1 MRTVFPLFVFF
12 FSSLLSSPPRG
23 LRPDRVPGNSGRDT
37 PLIYSLK
44 NASARGK
51 AGREAEK
58 TPLHGSSS
66 FLLPLPGAE
75 EGNAEGRTGCPK
87 AEKQQQEGLQKSFRQ
102 SKFLFGLFRKNN
114 SDETLRMRIKR
125 ANFLLFS
132 ANCLFAAALVFP
144 AAAAGKELEAQM
156 LPQNIPPPE
165 TGGALKTAA
174 GGAADEE
181 GRSGGGFHLL
191 QFTQAD
197 RSDSFLTQRLTERFE
212 SVAAWAFP
220 LRRNPFRCRLLQPD
234 SGGKSGKEAETYLFG
249 ATLFGREVRIRLP
262 GPFRTWTKDRES
274 REMLMAWFVLARLE
288 LPPEYAER
296 IRDHWIILGL
306 ARKAWESFQDTS
318 SLPLSRSCPMAYA
331 LESHGIRPSL
341 AKLLSSAVPSQRT
354 SPQARELQAEYA
366 ELLLEAAD
374 RSGLLKNNRLEG
386 FVKAVLAEKSGVDA
400 MDLFL
405 EFAGPALRRR
415 QVFGKRSGKDTSGK
429 DTGTASREE
438 ICGKWFSESMGKLLI
453 SSFTPYAAEYF
464 ETLYHQAAEITYTDA
479 DGQEKVCSLSD
490 LPMKREEI
498 PDLNNKITQLLGHLS
513 FLSTRGAPEF
523 SAPLSQIR
531 LAVTKCRTEGGEAVR
546 DEIARAERQLFSA
559 FSARHAL
566 ERYLAEAELR
576 FSGPRVCFR
585 NALEALERS
594 EQRSRAVFP
603 AVNRY
608 LDETWDEYP

>member
-1 MRTVFPLFVFF
+1 MR
-12 FSSLLSSPPRG
+12 
-23 LRPDRVPGNSGRDT
+23 
-37 PLIYSLK
+37 
-44 NASARGK
+44 K
-51 AGREAEK
+51 AGQSVHKRK
-58 TPLHGSSS
+58 NNSK
-66 FLLPLPGAE
+66 
-75 EGNAEGRTGCPK
+75 K
-87 AEKQQQEGLQKSFRQ
+87 ACKSPFG
-102 SKFLFGLFRKNN
+102 KVNFTFGLFRKNN

-144 AAAAGKELEAQM
+144 AAGKEPEAPM
-156 LPQNIPPPE
+156 LQEAAEIMPKNQNISPPPPE
-165 TGGALKTAA
+165 TDVAAKTTATGGASGEKRDE
-174 GGAADEE
+174 GGEE
-181 GRSGGGFHLL
+181 GGFHLL
-191 QFTQAD
+191 QFMQAD

-212 SVAAWAFP
+212 SAAAWAFP

-234 SGGKSGKEAETYLFG
+234 SAGNGGKEAETYLFG
-249 ATLFGREVRIRLP
+249 ATLSGKEVRIRLP

-306 ARKAWESFQDTS
+306 ARKAWESFQETS

-341 AKLLSSAVPSQRT
+341 AGLLSPAVPSQRT

-386 FVKAVLAEKSGVDA
+386 FVKALLAGKPGVDA

-415 QVFGKRSGKDTSGK
+415 QVFGNPSGKDSSGK
-429 DTGTASREE
+429 DAGSTSREK
-438 ICGKWFSESMGKLLI
+438 ICEKWFSESMGKLLI
-453 SSFTPYAAEYF
+453 GSFTPYAAEYF
-464 ETLYHQAAEITYTDA
+464 ETLYHEAAKITYTDA
-479 DGQEKVCSLSD
+479 DGQEKVCSLAD

-498 PDLNNKITQLLGHLS
+498 PDLNSRITQLLGHLS

-523 SAPLSQIR
+523 SAPLSQVR

-546 DEIARAERQLFSA
+546 DEIARAEKQLFSA

-603 AVNRY
+603 EANRY